1 MRLTTSN
8 TFESGL
14 DNITRRQS
22 ELSDAQDRLITGKRV
37 NKASDDPAAAA
48 RAERALANMNR
59 SDASMRSVEA
69 SRTVMTQTEGALGD
83 AAELLQQAREIMV
96 SAGNATYT
104 DAERRGLAGK
114 LRDLRSQLF
123 AVSNRTDGA
132 GSYLFGGQG
141 STRPPFVETTGGVQ
155 FFGTSGVIHGENDT
169 SLPMSTDGSSAWL
182 SARTGNGVF
191 QTSAGGMVSNA
202 WVSQGTVTDPTTY
215 FSTTPSTYAINFTS
229 ATTYDIVRTPTQ
241 PPSVPATIVSG
252 AAYTSGSSI
261 QVDGMSISITG
272 APATGDQFQI
282 QPSSSSLSV
291 FDVFDQAVS
300 GLETTGLTTA
310 KKTQATAD
318 NLNNLD
324 SVMGNMQ
331 LSRSRAGDVLNRID
345 METGRLED
353 QKVASQEERS
363 NAEDLDIVQALSDFK
378 NQQTGYDAALKSYSM
393 VQRLSLFQYI
403 NG

>member
-8 TFESGL
+8 SFESGL

-22 ELSDAQDRLITGKRV
+22 ELSDAQERLISGKRV

-48 RAERALANMNR
+48 RAERALASMNR

-69 SRTVMTQTEGALGD
+69 SRSVMTQTEGALGD
-83 AAELLQQAREIMV
+83 ATELLQQGREIML

-104 DAERRGLAGK
+104 DAERRGLADK
-114 LRDLRSQLF
+114 LRDIRSQLF

-155 FFGTSGVIHGENDT
+155 FFGTAGVIQGENDT
-169 SLPMSTDGSSAWL
+169 ALPMSTDGSSAWL
-182 SARTGNGVF
+182 NARTGNGVF
-191 QTSAGGMVSNA
+191 ETNSGGMVTNA
-202 WVSQGTVTDPTTY
+202 WINQGTVTDPTTY
-215 FSTTPSTYAINFTS
+215 FATPPSTYAFNFTS
-229 ATTYDIVRTPTQ
+229 ATTYDIVRTQTE
-241 PPSVPATIVSG
+241 PPAPPATIVSG
-252 AAYTSGSSI
+252 AAYTSGSAI
-261 QVDGMSISITG
+261 QVDGMSFAITG
-272 APATGDQFQI
+272 AVATGDQFQI
-282 QPSSSSLSV
+282 EPSSGSLSV
-291 FDVFDQAVS
+291 FDVFDRAVS
-300 GLETTGLTTA
+300 GLETTGRTTA
-310 KKTQATAD
+310 QKTQANT
-318 NLNNLD
+318 NNLRDLD
-324 SVMGNMQ
+324 SIMGNMQ

-345 METGRLED
+345 VETGRLED
-353 QKVASQEERS
+353 QKLASQEERS